1 MFGRLLKTT
10 RKALEC
16 SQKQRK
22 YLLDEY
28 KETIEECIYTINQV
42 QDTHSIKHMEESDK
56 EQIRNNII
64 DNARTKF
71 VTKLLELDNPLRKS
85 NS

>member
-1 MFGRLLKTT
+1 MFDRQLKIT
-10 RKALEC
+10 RRALEC

-22 YLLDEY
+22 NLLTEY
-28 KETIEECIYTINQV
+28 KKTIEECIYVINQV
-42 QDTHSIKHMEESDK
+42 QDTHSIKHMAEEDK
-56 EQIRNNII
+56 EQLRNNII

-71 VTKLLELDNPLRKS
+71 VTKLIELDNPLRKS